1 MLILD
6 FMCRPWS
13 RQRRWNTTRRPCIAP
28 NMIIF
33 TLRRSTGT
41 CQTNFISCICVT
53 WVSSRPT
60 HHRYLSPGGEPRAQY
75 KACFIPYLFWI
86 HYHLALDSRLME
98 PEIILCMCGLKD
110 EKGVM
115 LMSHHRAALQPKK
128 RLNTHRNVYGSC
140 SWSWQTALSI
150 NASALFWGSPYL
162 RVNEFIWT
170 TPNVEP

>member
-86 HYHLALDSRLME
+86 HYHLALASRLME
-98 PEIILCMCGLKD
+98 PEIICFSVYVRFEGWKGRNAHVSPQSGAAAK
-110 EKGVM
+110 EKVQHSPECLRKLLLELTGFSVNKCACIV
-115 LMSHHRAALQPKK
+115 L
-128 RLNTHRNVYGSC
+128 RLTLPQGKLIHLDD
-140 SWSWQTALSI
+140 T
-150 NASALFWGSPYL
+150 
-162 RVNEFIWT
+162 
-170 TPNVEP
+170 